1 MIDNFIPAEIR
12 VNVIKAFEET
22 TSLRDQLCNFQEMQT
37 EMIDVALT
45 ELEKKGL
52 DTTIWVYDSKTGAPR
67 IKALAE
73 ISTQQGV
80 VQPTLDQFVHMIQ
93 TDKGDNTRDV
103 QYLAIE
109 E

>member
-1 MIDNFIPAEIR
+1 MSIEEILATIQANGRLEEVERECHKQYLEKRMIDNFIPAEIR

-52 DTTIWVYDSKTGAPR
+52 DTTIWVYDSDR
-67 IKALAE
+67 
-73 ISTQQGV
+73 ST
-80 VQPTLDQFVHMIQ
+80 
-93 TDKGDNTRDV
+93 KN
-103 QYLAIE
+103 
-109 E
+109 